1 MKSFVS
7 IVVPCYNQAQYLE
20 EALQCVSDQTHTN
33 WECIIVNDG
42 SVDATEAVAQ
52 KWAAKDSR
60 FVYVYKKNG
69 GVSRARN
76 YGIENAKAA
85 FILTLDADDKYE
97 ATFLE
102 KALAV
107 LVNNAEIGIVS
118 SWGKRYLTN
127 DKPLQEFKSTAQSV
141 SDFLFGNG
149 LHMGSSFFRKECWE
163 KSGGYDD
170 DPRNGYEDWE
180 FYLGVCK
187 LGWKVHIIEEFLFFY
202 RQHTG
207 ASRRTTM
214 NQQYKDNMA
223 YIYIK
228 HKDLYL
234 SHYEDFVN
242 HFLDTIV
249 SEKREYVKIKNKPE
263 YKIGFTLL
271 KPLRLFKEI
280 LKKMLPK

>member
-7 IVVPCYNQAQYLE
+7 IVVPCYNQAQFLD
-20 EALQCVSDQTHTN
+20 EALQCVYDQTHTN

-42 SVDATEAVAQ
+42 SLDHTEAVANG
-52 KWAAKDSR
+52 WVAKDSR
-60 FVYVYKKNG
+60 FVYLYKKNE
-69 GVSRARN
+69 GVSSARN
-76 YGIENAKAA
+76 YGIEKAKAA

-107 LVNNAEIGIVS
+107 IVNNPEIGIVS
-118 SWGKRYLTN
+118 SWGRRYLTN
-127 DKPLQEFKSTAQSV
+127 GKPIQEFKSKAQSV

-149 LHMGSSFFRKECWE
+149 LHMGSSFFRRECWE

-187 LGWKVHIIEEFLFFY
+187 LGWKVHIIDEFLFFY
-202 RQHTG
+202 RQHQG
-207 ASRRTTM
+207 SRRTIM

-242 HFLDTIV
+242 HFLDSIV
-249 SEKREYVKIKNKPE
+249 SEKIEYLKVKNKQE
-263 YKIGFTLL
+263 FKIGTVILRPFRFL
-271 KPLRLFKEI
+271 KSI
-280 LKKMLPK
+280 LK

>member
-7 IVVPCYNQAQYLE
+7 IVIPCYNQAQYLE

-42 SVDATEAVAQ
+42 SVDSTEAVARN
-52 KWAAKDSR
+52 WVAKDAR

-76 YGIENAKAA
+76 YGIENSKAA

-107 LVNNAEIGIVS
+107 LLNNAEIGIVS

-127 DKPLQEFKSTAQSV
+127 GQPLQEFKSKAESV

-187 LGWKVHIIEEFLFFY
+187 LGWKVYIIEEFLFFY

-207 ASRRTTM
+207 ASRRTIM

-223 YIYIK
+223 FIYIK

-249 SEKREYVKIKNKPE
+249 LGKRENVKIKNKPE

-271 KPLRLFKEI
+271 KPLRSFKAI
-280 LKKMLPK
+280 LKKVLPK

>member
-7 IVVPCYNQAQYLE
+7 IVVPCYNQAQFLD
-20 EALQCVSDQTHTN
+20 EALQCIYNQTHTN

-42 SVDATEAVAQ
+42 SSDHTEAVANG
-52 KWAAKDSR
+52 WVAKDAR
-60 FVYVYKKNG
+60 FVYVYKNNG

-76 YGIENAKAA
+76 CGIEHAKAE

-118 SWGKRYLTN
+118 SWGRRYLTN
-127 DKPLQEFKSTAQSV
+127 GKPLQEFKSKAHSV

-149 LHMGSSFFRKECWE
+149 LHMGSSLFRRECWE
-163 KSGGYDD
+163 KSGGYDT

-187 LGWKVHIIEEFLFFY
+187 LGWKVKIIEEFLFFY
-202 RQHTG
+202 RQHLV
-207 ASRRTTM
+207 SRRTTM
-214 NQQYKDNMA
+214 NRQYKDNMA
-223 YIYIK
+223 FIYTK

-234 SHYEDFVN
+234 PHYEDMVN
-242 HFLDTIV
+242 HFLDSIV
-249 SEKREYVKIKNKPE
+249 SEKREYLKVKNKLE
-263 YKIGFTLL
+263 FKIGTAILR
-271 KPLRLFKEI
+271 PLRFV
-280 LKKMLPK
+280 KKLMR

>member
-7 IVVPCYNQAQYLE
+7 IVIPCYNQAQYLE
-20 EALQCVSDQTHTN
+20 EALQCVSDQTHPN

-52 KWAAKDSR
+52 NWVAKDAR

-76 YGIENAKAA
+76 YGIKNAKAA

-102 KALAV
+102 KALTV
-107 LVNNAEIGIVS
+107 LLNNAEIGIVS
-118 SWGKRYLTN
+118 SWGKRYSTN
-127 DKPLQEFKSTAQSV
+127 DKPLQEFKSEAQSV

-149 LHMGSSFFRKECWE
+149 LHMGSSFFRRECWE

-202 RQHTG
+202 RQYTG

-263 YKIGFTLL
+263 YKIGFTIL
-271 KPLRLFKEI
+271 KPLRFFKAI

>member
-42 SVDATEAVAQ
+42 SVDATETVAQ
-52 KWAAKDSR
+52 NWVAKDAR

-118 SWGKRYLTN
+118 SWGKKYLTN
-127 DKPLQEFKSTAQSV
+127 DTPLQEFKSTAQSV

-163 KSGGYDD
+163 KAGGYDD

-214 NQQYKDNMA
+214 NRQYKDNMA

-234 SHYEDFVN
+234 SHYEGFVN

-263 YKIGFTLL
+263 YRIGFTLL
-271 KPLRLFKEI
+271 KPLRFFKAI
-280 LKKMLPK
+280 LKKVLPK